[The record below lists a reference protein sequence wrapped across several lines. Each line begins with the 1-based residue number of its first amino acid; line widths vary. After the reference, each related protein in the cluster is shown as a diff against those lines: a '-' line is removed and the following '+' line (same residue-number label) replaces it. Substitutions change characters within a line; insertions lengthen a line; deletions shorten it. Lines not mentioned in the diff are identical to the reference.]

1 MYQFATYINVL
12 KRMYCTCSI
21 NTEPQCFF
29 NYEIDAYLNTCKK
42 GYTFYRA
49 NPEDFSLMYC
59 RTKNRKAIEQVG
71 MKEVI
76 IKALTTDAICI
87 YMKEIDEQKAFC
99 SYCSV

>member
-1 MYQFATYINVL
+1 M
-12 KRMYCTCSI
+12 
-21 NTEPQCFF
+21 
-29 NYEIDAYLNTCKK
+29 
-42 GYTFYRA
+42 A